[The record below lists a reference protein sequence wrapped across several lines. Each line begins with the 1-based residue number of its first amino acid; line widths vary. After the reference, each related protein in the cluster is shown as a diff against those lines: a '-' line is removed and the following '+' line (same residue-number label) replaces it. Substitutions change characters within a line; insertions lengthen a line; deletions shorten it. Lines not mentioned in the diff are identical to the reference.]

1 MKITI
6 IGGGTAGWLSALWI
20 TKLLPHHRVTVIDSS
35 KIGIIG
41 VGEGTTGKF
50 LDVLQNVRGDF
61 GINEADFYRE
71 TGATQK
77 MGIRF
82 TNWQG
87 CGETWISPIDNTPT
101 VNSQWD
107 WILIDHWRRM
117 GIRGLH
123 TSTLCGTLAEHNLSS
138 ITRDLKSTYSQGAV
152 HFDGHLVG
160 KYFRKIAEPLCEAV
174 IDSEITGWELN
185 SEGGVARV
193 KLATEQWVASDY
205 WIDCSGFA
213 RVLAPAVNPG
223 WHSYRSN
230 LSCDASLLFQTPHQ
244 DLVEPLTHAR
254 ARTAGWQFSIPTQ
267 TRWGNGYVFDSSVI
281 TADEALAELQ
291 RENPKIEPR
300 RVLKFEPGRLAEPF
314 CKNVAFIG
322 LSSVFLEPL
331 QATSIHGTIA
341 QLNLLQTDFIGTDQ
355 LPCSQAET
363 DHSNDLLNR
372 TFDQFADLI
381 QLSYQSGRT
390 DSKFWLKQ
398 THDMKIRDRVQLLK
412 SVAARRWPLPS
423 DFDFQPHGAGY
434 PVFIYPMLA
443 YDWVNMQQVDQY
455 IKQSTAAWSRYHSVR
470 TTLAKQCL
478 PHTEL
483 CQAIQSGKLTTKNFN
498 RLNLPEPTRSTVN
511 LHPLLK

>member
-20 TKLLPHHRVTVIDSS
+20 TKLLPHHQVTVIDST

-50 LDVLQNVRGDF
+50 LDVLQNIRGDF

-87 CGETWISPIDNTPT
+87 RGETWISPIDNTPT

-107 WILIDHWRRM
+107 WILIKHWQQH
-117 GIRGLH
+117 GLRGLH

-138 ITRDLKSTYSQGAV
+138 ISRDFSSTYSQGAV
-152 HFDGHLVG
+152 HFDGHKVG
-160 KYFRKIAEPLCEAV
+160 QYFRKLAEPLCSAV

-185 SEGGVARV
+185 SDGGVARV
-193 KLATEQWVASDY
+193 KLATDQWVTSDY

-223 WHSYRSN
+223 WHSYREN
-230 LSCDASLLFQTPHQ
+230 LTCDSSLLFQTPHEDQ
-244 DLVEPLTHAR
+244 VEPLTQAR
-254 ARTAGWQFSIPTQ
+254 ARSAGWQFSIPTQ
-267 TRWGNGYVFDSSVI
+267 NRWGNGYVFDSSEI
-281 TADEALAELQ
+281 TADQALAELH
-291 RENPKIEPR
+291 RENPLIEPR
-300 RVLKFEPGRLAEPF
+300 RVLKFDPGRMIRPF

-322 LSSVFLEPL
+322 LSAVFLEPL

-341 QLNLLQTDFIGTDQ
+341 QLNLLETDFLRTDQ
-355 LPCSQAET
+355 LPQGTQEQ
-363 DHSNDLLNR
+363 DHCNQLLNR

-390 DSKFWLKQ
+390 DSEFWLKQ
-398 THDMKIRDRVQLLK
+398 THDVRVRDRVQLLRE
-412 SVAARRWPLPS
+412 SAARRWPLPS
-423 DFDFQPHGAGY
+423 DFDFQPNGAGY
-434 PVFIYPMLA
+434 PVFIYPILA
-443 YDWVNMQQVDQY
+443 YDWVNMQQVNRYTPKNSND
-455 IKQSTAAWSRYHSVR
+455 WSAYHSVR
-470 TTLAKQCL
+470 TSLAAECVG
-478 PHTEL
+478 HTEL
-483 CQAIQSGKLTTKNFN
+483 IRAIQQGKLTVKQFKELPLP
-498 RLNLPEPTRSTVN
+498 RPRQPNLN
-511 LHPLLK
+511 LHPLLR